1 MKRLK
6 VIAILGGVGGSV
18 GGRAKRNLAV
28 RKTGSEDWLD
38 WALTC
43 QCPSYIQSMFSVTLR
58 LREWLPDKDS
68 NLNKQSQNLL
78 CYHYTI
84 GQEEI
89 DIRRAAVGRGDHRTA
104 RATNGA
110 GDRNRTHN
118 RLFTKQVL
126 YR

>member
-1 MKRLK
+1 M
-6 VIAILGGVGGSV
+6 V
-18 GGRAKRNLAV
+18 
-28 RKTGSEDWLD
+28 
-38 WALTC
+38 
-43 QCPSYIQSMFSVTLR
+43 SVTLR

-89 DIRRAAVGRGDHRTA
+89 DVRRAAAVRGDHRAA